1 VSKTILSQCNTFL
14 THSLIDQSSLT
25 FLESVYGAQHVRSI
39 PNLGRFQFLAAG
51 KAIKAERPI
60 LLGRPFDQA
69 KKDASDAL
77 RQPPPA
83 PQDVRQPAQNI
94 FG

>member
-1 VSKTILSQCNTFL
+1 MPGV
-14 THSLIDQSSLT
+14 DRPGSSARCA
-25 FLESVYGAQHVRSI
+25 ESAAGICIRSI

-77 RQPPPA
+77 RQQPPETP
-83 PQDVRQPAQNI
+83 DVA
-94 FG
+94 